1 MTRPNVTAFVYDR
14 KGNLLS
20 VGRNSY
26 VKTHPL
32 QAKAAKACGFEK
44 RIYLH
49 AEVAAI
55 VKIKEWEDAF
65 KIKVLR
71 FGANGVPLNA
81 APCPICRHVIKQTG
95 IKRIEHT

>member
-1 MTRPNVTAFVYDR
+1 MKPNVTCFVYDR

-26 VKTHPL
+26 VKTHPI
-32 QAKAAKACGFEK
+32 QAKAAKAVGQDQ

-49 AEVAAI
+49 AEIHALVQIKDWDDAY
-55 VKIKEWEDAF
+55 KIN
-65 KIKVLR
+65 VVR
-71 FGANGVPLNA
+71 YGSNGEPLNA
-81 APCPICRHVIKQTG
+81 APCEICTYVIKQTG